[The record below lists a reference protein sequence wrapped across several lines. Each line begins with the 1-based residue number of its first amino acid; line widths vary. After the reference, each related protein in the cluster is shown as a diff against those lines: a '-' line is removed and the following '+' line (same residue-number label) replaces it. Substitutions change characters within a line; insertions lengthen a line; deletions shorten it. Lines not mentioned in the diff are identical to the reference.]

1 MNLIQVLSRNSL
13 SARPETKAY
22 FRAPEGTRRARP
34 AAPPLQFQPPVEP
47 PAETCHPAGCN
58 PSAGS
63 DSSELVR
70 RIQAGETRAEAELV
84 SQYREGLFFLLKR
97 WTRDPETAEDLCHDT
112 LRLALE
118 KIRKGEVRE
127 PDRLAAY
134 LRSLAKN
141 LSTQLYRRSG
151 ERTELREELATGQEL
166 PDRQPGALA
175 SLLQEEKARLARQVL
190 QNLGSDRD
198 RQILLRYYLSDERPE
213 QICSDLG
220 LTSEHF
226 YRVLHRARKRYR
238 RLFEEQIDP
247 AAGGGKD

>member
-1 MNLIQVLSRNSL
+1 
-13 SARPETKAY
+13 
-22 FRAPEGTRRARP
+22 
-34 AAPPLQFQPPVEP
+34 LQLQPPVEL
-47 PAETCHPAGCN
+47 PAEISRPE
-58 PSAGS
+58 PSANPA
-63 DSSELVR
+63 DSADFNTAELVA
-70 RIQAGETRAEAELV
+70 RIQAGEARAEADLV
-84 SQYREGLFFLLKR
+84 QRYRDGLFYLLKR
-97 WTRDPETAEDLCHDT
+97 WTRDPETAEDLCQDT

-151 ERTELREELATGQEL
+151 ERTDLRQELPAGLEL

-175 SLLQEEKARLARQVL
+175 SLLREEKARLARQVL

-198 RQILLRYYLSDERPE
+198 RQILLRYYLCEERPE
-213 QICSDLG
+213 RICSDLG

-238 RLFEEQIDP
+238 RLFEEQLDP
-247 AAGGGKD
+247 AARGRED